1 VKKQNMERFVF
12 ILINRFLH
20 ESSKQARLTFKVYS
34 KIISKNIDR
43 YKEIEE
49 KLCEIK
55 EKSEK

>member
-1 VKKQNMERFVF
+1 MERFVF